1 MARRPKKNLYHIIL
15 VNHDKM
21 KEDLFWTDSVAT
33 VNKEFMTMVEE
44 NKSVV
49 FPIKFN
55 NNKTEIIESSYEIMI
70 IKARDKTESRETK
83 VMDEYGKFV
92 NYATNDD
99 DWIIY
104 DRSPYYIEETF
115 WVYGY
120 HPRLQRKDFK
130 WIYDNF
136 ISNNSNNKYLFKT
149 VQLFKN
155 KILVECNGKLD
166 MVICKNK
173 QDAIRMYN
181 MIEEW
186 CERDKMKYIGF
197 MGDLSYSRYKSDWIT
212 KIQKLTNWTRKK
224 ITRMSTRP

>member
-33 VNKEFMTMVEE
+33 VNKEFKTMVEE
-44 NKSVV
+44 NKSVI

-149 VQLFKN
+149 IQLFKN

-186 CERDKMKYIGF
+186 CKRDKMKYIGF

>member
-1 MARRPKKNLYHIIL
+1 MARRPKKNFYHIIL

-33 VNKEFMTMVEE
+33 VNKEFKTMVEE
-44 NKSVV
+44 NKSVI
-49 FPIKFN
+49 FPVRFN

-70 IKARDKTESRETK
+70 IKARDKTESCETK

-173 QDAIRMYN
+173 QDSIRMYN

-197 MGDLSYSRYKSDWIT
+197 MGDLSYSKYKSDWIT

>member
-21 KEDLFWTDSVAT
+21 KEDLFWTDSVET
-33 VNKEFMTMVEE
+33 VNKEFKTMVEE

-186 CERDKMKYIGF
+186 CKRDKMKYVGF

>member
-21 KEDLFWTDSVAT
+21 KEDLFWTDSEAT
-33 VNKEFMTMVEE
+33 VNKEFKTMVEE

-130 WIYDNF
+130 WIYNNF

>member
-21 KEDLFWTDSVAT
+21 KEDLFWTDSVAA
-33 VNKEFMTMVEE
+33 VNKDFKSMVEE

-173 QDAIRMYN
+173 QDAIKMYN

-197 MGDLSYSRYKSDWIT
+197 MGDLSYSKYKSDWIT

>member
-33 VNKEFMTMVEE
+33 VNKEFKTMVEE

-130 WIYDNF
+130 WIYERF
-136 ISNNSNNKYLFKT
+136 IFNNTNNKYLFKT

-181 MIEEW
+181 MIEKW
-186 CERDKMKYIGF
+186 CERDKMRYIGF
-197 MGDLSYSRYKSDWIT
+197 MGDLSYSKYKSDWIT

>member
-33 VNKEFMTMVEE
+33 VNKEFKSMVEE
-44 NKSVV
+44 NKSVI

-70 IKARDKTESRETK
+70 IKARDRTESRETK

-186 CERDKMKYIGF
+186 CKRDKMKYIGF

>member
-33 VNKEFMTMVEE
+33 VNKEFKTMVEE
-44 NKSVV
+44 NKSVG
-49 FPIKFN
+49 FAIKFN
-55 NNKTEIIESSYEIMI
+55 YNKTEIIESSYEIMI

>member
-33 VNKEFMTMVEE
+33 VNKEFKTMVEE

-120 HPRLQRKDFK
+120 HPILQRKDFK

>member
-33 VNKEFMTMVEE
+33 VNKEFKTMVEE

-104 DRSPYYIEETF
+104 DRSQYYIEETF

>member
-33 VNKEFMTMVEE
+33 VNKEFKTMVEE
-44 NKSVV
+44 NKSVI
-49 FPIKFN
+49 FPIKF

-186 CERDKMKYIGF
+186 CERDKMKYVGF
-197 MGDLSYSRYKSDWIT
+197 MGDLSYSKYKSDWIT

>member
-21 KEDLFWTDSVAT
+21 KEDLFWTDSEAT
-33 VNKEFMTMVEE
+33 VNKEFKTMVEE

-49 FPIKFN
+49 FPVRFN

>member
-21 KEDLFWTDSVAT
+21 KEDLFWTDSVAK
-33 VNKEFMTMVEE
+33 VNKEFKSMVEE
-44 NKSVV
+44 NKSVI

-186 CERDKMKYIGF
+186 CERDKMKYVGF

>member
-33 VNKEFMTMVEE
+33 VNKEFKTMVEE
-44 NKSVV
+44 NKSVI

-104 DRSPYYIEETF
+104 DMSPYYIEETF

-197 MGDLSYSRYKSDWIT
+197 MGDLSYSKYKSDWIT

>member
-21 KEDLFWTDSVAT
+21 KEDLFWTDSVAN
-33 VNKEFMTMVEE
+33 VNKEFKTMVEE

-49 FPIKFN
+49 FPVRFN

-186 CERDKMKYIGF
+186 CERDKMKYVGF

>member
-21 KEDLFWTDSVAT
+21 KEDLFWTDSEAT
-33 VNKEFMTMVEE
+33 VNKEFKTMVEE

-155 KILVECNGKLD
+155 KILIECNGKLD

-186 CERDKMKYIGF
+186 CERDKMKYVGF

>member
-21 KEDLFWTDSVAT
+21 KEDLFWTYSEAT
-33 VNKEFMTMVEE
+33 VNKEFKSMVEE
-44 NKSVV
+44 NKSVI
-49 FPIKFN
+49 FPVRFN

-120 HPRLQRKDFK
+120 HPRLQRKNFK

-136 ISNNSNNKYLFKT
+136 ISKNSNNKYLFKT

-186 CERDKMKYIGF
+186 CERDKMKYVGF
-197 MGDLSYSRYKSDWIT
+197 MGDLSYSKYKSDWIT

>member
-1 MARRPKKNLYHIIL
+1 MARRPKKNFYHIIL

-33 VNKEFMTMVEE
+33 VNKEFKKMVEE
-44 NKSVV
+44 NKSVI
-49 FPIKFN
+49 FPVRFN

-92 NYATNDD
+92 NYTTNDD

-186 CERDKMKYIGF
+186 CERDKMKYVGF
-197 MGDLSYSRYKSDWIT
+197 MGDLSYSKYKSDWIT

>member
-33 VNKEFMTMVEE
+33 VNKEFKKMVEE
-44 NKSVV
+44 NKSIV
-49 FPIKFN
+49 FPVRFN

-197 MGDLSYSRYKSDWIT
+197 MGDLSYSKYKSDWIT

>member
-33 VNKEFMTMVEE
+33 VNKEFKSMVEE
-44 NKSVV
+44 NKSVI

-186 CERDKMKYIGF
+186 CERDKMKYVGF
-197 MGDLSYSRYKSDWIT
+197 MGDLSCSRYKSDWIT
-212 KIQKLTNWTRKK
+212 KIQELTNWTRKK

>member
-15 VNHDKM
+15 VNQDKM

-33 VNKEFMTMVEE
+33 VNKEFKTMVEE
-44 NKSVV
+44 NKSVI

-197 MGDLSYSRYKSDWIT
+197 MGDLSYSKYKSDWIT

>member
-33 VNKEFMTMVEE
+33 VNKEFKKMVEE

>member
-21 KEDLFWTDSVAT
+21 KEDLFWTDSEAT
-33 VNKEFMTMVEE
+33 VNKEFKTMVEE

-49 FPIKFN
+49 FPVRFN

-70 IKARDKTESRETK
+70 IKARDRTESRETK

-186 CERDKMKYIGF
+186 CERDKMKYVGF
-197 MGDLSYSRYKSDWIT
+197 MGDLSYSKYKSDWIT

>member
-33 VNKEFMTMVEE
+33 VNKEFKTMVEE

-115 WVYGY
+115 WVYVY

>member
-33 VNKEFMTMVEE
+33 VNKEFKTMVEE
-44 NKSVV
+44 NKSVI

-104 DRSPYYIEETF
+104 DMSPYYIEETF

-136 ISNNSNNKYLFKT
+136 ISNNSNNKYIFKT

-197 MGDLSYSRYKSDWIT
+197 MGDLSYSKYKSDWIT

>member
-33 VNKEFMTMVEE
+33 VNKEFKSMVEE

-49 FPIKFN
+49 FPVRFN

-120 HPRLQRKDFK
+120 HPILQRKDFK

>member
-33 VNKEFMTMVEE
+33 VNKEFKTMVEE

-136 ISNNSNNKYLFKT
+136 ISNKSNNKYLFKT

>member
-33 VNKEFMTMVEE
+33 VNKEFKTMVEE
-44 NKSVV
+44 NKSVI

-155 KILVECNGKLD
+155 KFLVECNGKLD

>member
-21 KEDLFWTDSVAT
+21 KEDLFWTDSEAT
-33 VNKEFMTMVEE
+33 VNKEFKTMVEE

>member
-33 VNKEFMTMVEE
+33 VNKEFKSMVEE

-49 FPIKFN
+49 FPVRFN

-120 HPRLQRKDFK
+120 HPRLQRKNFK

-186 CERDKMKYIGF
+186 CERDKMKYVGF
-197 MGDLSYSRYKSDWIT
+197 MGDLSYRKYKSDWIT

-224 ITRMSTRP
+224 ITRMSARP

>member
-33 VNKEFMTMVEE
+33 VNKEFKTMVEE
-44 NKSVV
+44 NKSVI

-104 DRSPYYIEETF
+104 DMSPYYIEETF

-130 WIYDNF
+130 
-136 ISNNSNNKYLFKT
+136 
-149 VQLFKN
+149 
-155 KILVECNGKLD
+155 
-166 MVICKNK
+166 
-173 QDAIRMYN
+173 
-181 MIEEW
+181 
-186 CERDKMKYIGF
+186 
-197 MGDLSYSRYKSDWIT
+197 
-212 KIQKLTNWTRKK
+212 
-224 ITRMSTRP
+224 

>member
-21 KEDLFWTDSVAT
+21 KEDLFWTDSEAT
-33 VNKEFMTMVEE
+33 VNKEFKSMVEE
-44 NKSVV
+44 SKSVI
-49 FPIKFN
+49 FPVRFN

-197 MGDLSYSRYKSDWIT
+197 MGDLSYSKYKSDWIT

>member
-33 VNKEFMTMVEE
+33 VNKEFKTMVEE

-186 CERDKMKYIGF
+186 CKRDKMKYIGF
-197 MGDLSYSRYKSDWIT
+197 MGDLSYSKYKSDWIT

>member
-21 KEDLFWTDSVAT
+21 KEDLFWTDSEAT
-33 VNKEFMTMVEE
+33 VNKEFKSMVEE
-44 NKSVV
+44 SKSVI
-49 FPIKFN
+49 FPVRFN

-136 ISNNSNNKYLFKT
+136 ISNNFNNKYLFKT

>member
-21 KEDLFWTDSVAT
+21 KEDLFWTDSEAT
-33 VNKEFMTMVEE
+33 VNKEFKTMVEE

-49 FPIKFN
+49 FPINFN

-83 VMDEYGKFV
+83 VMNEYGKFV

-186 CERDKMKYIGF
+186 CERDKMKYVGF
-197 MGDLSYSRYKSDWIT
+197 MGDLSYSKYKSDWIT

>member
-21 KEDLFWTDSVAT
+21 KEDLFWTDSEAT
-33 VNKEFMTMVEE
+33 VNKEFKTMVEE
-44 NKSVV
+44 NKSVI
-49 FPIKFN
+49 FPVRFN

-70 IKARDKTESRETK
+70 IKARDKAESRETK

>member
-21 KEDLFWTDSVAT
+21 KEDLFWTDSEAT
-33 VNKEFMTMVEE
+33 VNKEFKTMVEE
-44 NKSVV
+44 NKSVI
-49 FPIKFN
+49 FPVRFN

>member
-1 MARRPKKNLYHIIL
+1 MARRPKKNFYHIIL

-21 KEDLFWTDSVAT
+21 KEDLFWTDSEAT
-33 VNKEFMTMVEE
+33 VNKEFKTMVEE
-44 NKSVV
+44 NKSVI
-49 FPIKFN
+49 FPIRFN

-70 IKARDKTESRETK
+70 IKARDKTESCETK

-120 HPRLQRKDFK
+120 HPKLQRKDFK

-186 CERDKMKYIGF
+186 CESDKMRYIGF
-197 MGDLSYSRYKSDWIT
+197 MGDLSYSKYKSDWIT